1 MKHKPLY
8 DALPFLNNV
17 DREKQEQFQE
27 YFKSAPLWL
36 LDALQIDELKK
47 GEIFAREG
55 EPADTI
61 FFIGRGIIE
70 AIDYRVYGTPYDYM
84 QYDKLYAFGGMEF
97 IMDLD
102 IYTTTLRT
110 ITECTVV
117 KLSRSKFEK
126 WMYSD
131 ICAMK
136 NEAKMVGEY
145 LLREGRNSRIF
156 LFLQG
161 SDRLAMLFVDRFER
175 YHKNGILYIRGNR
188 QNLADETGLC
198 VKSISRG
205 VKKFLEDDLITK
217 EGNKIVINEQQY
229 IRLKKIV
236 SYKIDLD
243 ENVI

>member
-8 DALPFLNNV
+8 DALPFLNNA

-47 GEIFAREG
+47 GEVFAREG

-84 QYDKLYAFGGMEF
+84 QFDNLYAFGGMEF
-97 IMDLD
+97 ILD
-102 IYTTTLRT
+102 SDSYKTTLRT

-131 ICAMK
+131 IRAMK
-136 NEAKMVGEY
+136 YAAKLIGEY
-145 LLREGRNSRIF
+145 LLRESRNSRIF

-175 YHKNGILYIRGNR
+175 YGRNGTLYLKGSR

-205 VKKFLEDDLITK
+205 VKKFLEEGLITK
-217 EGNKIVINEQQY
+217 EGNKIVISRDQY
-229 IRLKKIV
+229 VRLKKIV
-236 SYKIDLD
+236 SLKIDLD
-243 ENVI
+243 ETV

>member
-47 GEIFAREG
+47 GEIFVREG

-84 QYDKLYAFGGMEF
+84 QFDKLYAFGGMEF

-102 IYTTTLRT
+102 IYKTTLRT
-110 ITECTVV
+110 ITECTAV

-131 ICAMK
+131 IRAMK
-136 NEAKMVGEY
+136 YEAKMIGEY
-145 LLREGRNSRIF
+145 LLREGRNSRVF

-175 YHKNGILYIRGNR
+175 YGKNGVLYIKGNR

-243 ENVI
+243 